1 MEDLL
6 LYCFHL
12 RSLLL
17 ETTLGSFFVVR
28 LCDFLA
34 AEIQG
39 KFVILEDFWIELA
52 LEDLRFELD
61 CDNFSAL
68 WPLVQ
73 GTLEYFEGRG
83 PGSHNSLGNLLLVI
97 VIIIIMEVKIL
108 WPPCCLN

>member
-1 MEDLL
+1 MLAHCFSFGVFRSFLAVEDLL

-52 LEDLRFELD
+52 PED
-61 CDNFSAL
+61 
-68 WPLVQ
+68 
-73 GTLEYFEGRG
+73 
-83 PGSHNSLGNLLLVI
+83 
-97 VIIIIMEVKIL
+97 
-108 WPPCCLN
+108 